1 MNFHYLSKKKLDVMF
16 SSGSLFS
23 REDLGQIV
31 DRGSDHVVIH
41 QQVERFKTG
50 FPFAELVA
58 PATPTRGITSLGE
71 EEKAELIDFFDRHR
85 KGQDICRFVPASGAA
100 TRMFKSLFAL
110 SDALRGKSI
119 EEQQDF
125 ISTDEVGRSFI
136 NSLEEFPFYHDLSLS
151 GNESPLEVLDRL
163 LLEKGLNYG
172 LLPKGML
179 KFHKYG
185 EHSRTAFEEHLHE
198 AARISES
205 GEEVKLHFT
214 VSEEHLKGFKK
225 LEKILVPIL
234 EEQYA
239 VTFRISYSFQKA
251 ETDTIAV
258 DLQNSPF
265 RDDKGKLVFRPGGH
279 GALLQNLND
288 LSHDIV
294 FINNIDNVSPDRNS
308 ELRVLHKKMLAG
320 MLLDVRNEAWELLS
334 GLNAG
339 SDEAVIVSAEK
350 WLQQTANRALP
361 GSYQDWN
368 IAERRRW
375 LIKMIDRPVRVCGMV
390 KNEGEPGGGPF
401 FVRNGEGEVSPQI
414 VEASQVDFTDEQ
426 QSAMFKRS
434 THFNPVDV
442 VCSLKNHAGDSFD
455 LTQFVD
461 SNTGFISEKSVRGK
475 ELKALELPGLWNG
488 SMAGWI
494 TVFLEVPGETFT
506 PVKTVFDL
514 VRPAHKEFI

>member
-1 MNFHYLSKKKLDVMF
+1 MF

-23 REDLGQIV
+23 KEDLRQIV
-31 DRGSDHVVIH
+31 DRGSDPVVIH
-41 QQVERFKTG
+41 QQVERFKAG
-50 FPFAELVA
+50 FPFAELVE
-58 PATPTRGITSLGE
+58 PATPTGGITSLGE
-71 EEKAELIDFFDRHR
+71 EEKAELIDYFDRHR

-110 SDALRGKSI
+110 SDVLREKSDN
-119 EEQQDF
+119 EQQDF
-125 ISTDEVGRSFI
+125 ISTDQVGRSFF

-163 LLEKGLNYG
+163 LMEKGLNYG

-179 KFHKYG
+179 KFHHYG

-198 AARISES
+198 AARLSES

-225 LEKILVPIL
+225 LEKMLVPKL
-234 EEQYA
+234 EERYR
-239 VTFRISYSFQKA
+239 VTFLISYSFQKA
-251 ETDTIAV
+251 VTDTIAV

-265 RDDKGKLVFRPGGH
+265 RDEKGKLVFRPGGH

-308 ELRVLHKKMLAG
+308 ELRVLHKKMLG
-320 MLLDVRNEAWELLS
+320 GVLLDVRNEAWELLS
-334 GLNAG
+334 GLNTGAE
-339 SDEAVIVSAEK
+339 SAVITAAEK
-350 WLQQTANRALP
+350 WLQETASRELP
-361 GSYQDWN
+361 DSYADWD
-368 IAERRRW
+368 IEERRSW
-375 LIKMIDRPVRVCGMV
+375 LINMIDRPVRVCGMV
-390 KNEGEPGGGPF
+390 RNEGEPGGGPF
-401 FVRNGEGEVSPQI
+401 FAKNSEGEVSLQI
-414 VEASQVDFTDEQ
+414 VESSQVDFADEQ
-426 QSAMFKRS
+426 QSSIFEGS
-434 THFNPVDV
+434 THFNPVDM
-442 VCSLKNHAGDSFD
+442 VCSLKNYAGDSFD

-461 SNTGFISEKSVRGK
+461 SHTGFISKKSVRGK

-494 TVFLEVPGETFT
+494 TVFIEVPGETFT
-506 PVKTVFDL
+506 PVKTIFDL
-514 VRPAHKEFI
+514 VRPEHKEII

>member
-1 MNFHYLSKKKLDVMF
+1 MISMF

-23 REDLGQIV
+23 REDLKQIV
-31 DRGSDHVVIH
+31 ERGSDPVVIH
-41 QQVERFKTG
+41 QQVERFKNG
-50 FPFAELVA
+50 FPFAELVE

-71 EEKAELIDFFDRHR
+71 EEKAELIDYFDRHR

-100 TRMFKSLFAL
+100 TRMFKSLFTL
-110 SDALRGKSI
+110 SEALRGKSI
-119 EEQQDF
+119 EEQQEF
-125 ISTDEVGRSFI
+125 ITSDEVGRNFFS
-136 NSLEEFPFYHDLSLS
+136 SLEEFPFYHDLSLS

-163 LLEKGLNYG
+163 LMEQGLNYG

-179 KFHKYG
+179 KFHKY
-185 EHSRTAFEEHLHE
+185 EEQSRTAFEEHLHE
-198 AARISES
+198 AARISEP

-225 LEKILVPIL
+225 LEKKLVPPL
-234 EEQYA
+234 EAQYRLA
-239 VTFRISYSFQKA
+239 FRISYSFQKA
-251 ETDTIAV
+251 ETDTIGV
-258 DLQNSPF
+258 DLQNAPF
-265 RDDKGKLVFRPGGH
+265 RDENGKLVFRPGGH
-279 GALLQNLND
+279 GSLLQNLND
-288 LSHDIV
+288 LEHDIV

-320 MLLDVRNEAWELLS
+320 ALLNARNKAWELLS
-334 GLNAG
+334 GLNAE
-339 SDEAVIVSAEK
+339 SDEASIVSAEK

-361 GSYQDWN
+361 GSYGDWN
-368 IAERRRW
+368 MDEKRQW
-375 LIKMIDRPVRVCGMV
+375 LINMINRPVRVCGMV
-390 KNEGEPGGGPF
+390 RNEGEPGGGPF
-401 FVRNGEGEVSPQI
+401 FVRNSEGEVSPQI
-414 VEASQVDFTDEQ
+414 VESSQVDFADGQ

-455 LTQFVD
+455 LMQFVD
-461 SNTGFISEKSVRGK
+461 SNTGFISQKSVKGK

-494 TVFLEVPGETFT
+494 TVFVEVPGETFT
-506 PVKTVFDL
+506 PVKTIFDL

>member
-1 MNFHYLSKKKLDVMF
+1 MNFSYLSKKFNSMF

-23 REDLGQIV
+23 REDLKQIV
-31 DRGSDHVVIH
+31 DRGSDPVVIH
-41 QQVERFKTG
+41 QQTEQFKTG
-50 FPFAELVA
+50 FPFAELVK
-58 PATPTRGITSLGE
+58 PATPTRGITSYGD
-71 EEKAELIDFFDRHR
+71 EEKAELIDYFDRHR
-85 KGQDICRFVPASGAA
+85 KGQTICRFVPASGAA

-110 SDALRGKSI
+110 SDSLRGKST
-119 EEQQDF
+119 EEQQEF
-125 ISTDEVGRSFI
+125 INTDDVARNFF
-136 NSLEEFPFYHDLSLS
+136 NSLEEYPFFQDLSIH

-179 KFHKYG
+179 KFHRYG

-225 LEKILVPIL
+225 LEKMLVPKL
-234 EEQYA
+234 KEQYG
-239 VTFRISYSFQKA
+239 VTFRISYSFQKT

-258 DLQNSPF
+258 DLQNSPI
-265 RDDKGKLVFRPGGH
+265 RDEKGKLVFRPGGH

-288 LSHDIV
+288 LTHDMV

-308 ELRVLHKKMLAG
+308 EMRVLHKKMLG
-320 MLLDVRNEAWELLS
+320 GVLLDVRNEAWELLS
-334 GLNAG
+334 GLNGGTDA
-339 SDEAVIVSAEK
+339 AVIVAAEE
-350 WLQQTANRALP
+350 WLQETANRELP
-361 GSYQDWN
+361 GSYKDWD
-368 IAERRRW
+368 IAERRNW

-401 FVRNGEGEVSPQI
+401 FVKNSEGEVSPQI
-414 VEASQVDFTDEQ
+414 VESSQVDFDDEK
-426 QSAMFKRS
+426 QSAMFARS
-434 THFNPVDV
+434 THFNPVDL

-461 SNTGFISEKSVRGK
+461 SNTGFISEKSVRGN

-494 TVFLEVPGETFT
+494 TVFVEVPGETFT
-506 PVKTVFDL
+506 PVKTIFDL
-514 VRPAHKEFI
+514 VRPEHKELI

>member
-1 MNFHYLSKKKLDVMF
+1 MF

-23 REDLGQIV
+23 KEDLKQIV
-31 DRGSDHVVIH
+31 NRGSDPVSIH
-41 QQVERFKTG
+41 QQIERFKNG
-50 FPFAELVA
+50 FPFAELVE
-58 PATPTRGITSLGE
+58 PATPTKGIISFGD

-85 KGQDICRFVPASGAA
+85 KGEDICRFVPASGAA
-100 TRMFKSLFAL
+100 TRMFKALFAL
-110 SDALRGKSI
+110 SDALRGKNVK
-119 EEQQDF
+119 EQQDF
-125 ISTDEVGRSFI
+125 ISTDEVGRNFF
-136 NSLEEFPFYHDLSLS
+136 NSLEEFPFYYDLSLT

-163 LLEKGLNYG
+163 LLDKGLNYG
-172 LLPKGML
+172 MLPKGML

-214 VSEEHLKGFKK
+214 VSEEHLNGFKK
-225 LEKILVPIL
+225 LEKKLVPLLKERYDVI
-234 EEQYA
+234 
-239 VTFRISYSFQKA
+239 FRINYSFQKA

-258 DLQNSPF
+258 DLQNSPI
-265 RDDKGKLVFRPGGH
+265 RDEMGKLVFRPGGH

-288 LSHDIV
+288 LPHGMV

-320 MLLDVRNEAWELLS
+320 VLLNARNEAWELLS

-339 SDEAVIVSAEK
+339 SNEAVIASAEK
-350 WLQQTANRALP
+350 WLRQTANRELP
-361 GSYQDWN
+361 GSYKDWN
-368 IAERRRW
+368 LAEKRSW

-401 FVRNGEGEVSPQI
+401 FVRNSGEEVSLQI
-414 VEASQVDFTDEQ
+414 VESSQVDFADEQ
-426 QSAMFKRS
+426 QSAIFAGS
-434 THFNPVDV
+434 THFNPVDL

-461 SNTGFISEKSVRGK
+461 GNTGFISEKSVRGK

-494 TVFLEVPGETFT
+494 TVFVEVPGETFT
-506 PVKTVFDL
+506 PVKTIFDL
-514 VRPAHKEFI
+514 VRPEHKEFI